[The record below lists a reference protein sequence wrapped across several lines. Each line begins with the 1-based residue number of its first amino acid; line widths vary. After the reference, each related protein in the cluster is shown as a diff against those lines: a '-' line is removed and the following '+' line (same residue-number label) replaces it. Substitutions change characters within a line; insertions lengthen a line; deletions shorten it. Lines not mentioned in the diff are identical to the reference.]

1 MLKQVLG
8 RVNIMV
14 SAIYHHIIIININKV
29 NILLIIIKIIILL
42 KKIQI
47 IKTQEQIKKITVLL

>member
-14 SAIYHHIIIININKV
+14 SVIYHHIIIINVNKV
-29 NILLIIIKIIILL
+29 NILLIIIKWLGL
-42 KKIQI
+42 MKMEIQR
-47 IKTQEQIKKITVLL
+47 